1 MKRTFYLVLLCLVLA
16 VPAMAASHTVTEDEL
31 GVDIMTLSDYTR
43 EDLISLDSGDLR
55 TLYTFPSGTTVTPC
69 SGVRL
74 EINTAKN
81 SGGSVIPDSG
91 TFQPVETSGRLLSDD
106 DVGYWAVR
114 VIIET
119 PGSKQTQET
128 MHFFHV
134 TRRSNATS
142 SSDAEAL
149 QNAKPTPKTISDPSS
164 GSPIVTFSNAV
175 MEEELPL
182 ADYEDDGESEVDGKR
197 VTVYYILANSSVT
210 PTKGV
215 SNTFTMMRKNENG
228 RLVKD
233 GSPGLPATGERKMT
247 MGDTGYWKV
256 TSEDEHSKLEN
267 YFRVVSAAE
276 AAGYQK
282 KAKEEAEA
290 KAKAE
295 AEAKAKAEAEAKAKA
310 EAEAKAKAE
319 AEAKAKAEAEAKA
332 AAEAAA
338 AAQYSAA
345 NPPKAKNAAA
355 QSADWWAIQEIDKA
369 IDNQLLPASLQSA
382 YTDNITR
389 QEFCQLVMT
398 LIARCNNKSLD
409 EYLNETLSAGIAS
422 PFPDTND
429 RAVIA
434 AQRAEI
440 VSGRSGLMEGK
451 FDPSGSITRQEAAK
465 MLAMTAK
472 SLNRDISAQGGASFS
487 DSAKIADWAKDFV
500 NYVSTAK
507 DPATGKVVMGGKD
520 VSGQDVPIFDPE
532 GAYTREQAALTVYR
546 LYQAIQS

>member
-1 MKRTFYLVLLCLVLA
+1 MKRTLCLVLLCFLLA
-16 VPAMAASHTVTEDEL
+16 VPALAASHTVTEEEL
-31 GVDIMTLSDYTR
+31 GDIMTLSDYTR
-43 EDLISLDSGDLR
+43 EDLISLDSGDFR
-55 TLYTFPSGTTVTPC
+55 TLFTFPSGTTVTPC

-74 EINTAKN
+74 EINTARN
-81 SGGSVIPDSG
+81 SSGSLIPDPG
-91 TFQPVETSGRLLSDD
+91 TFQPIEAGGRLMSDD
-106 DVGYWAVR
+106 DIGYWAVR
-114 VIIET
+114 VTVEVA
-119 PGSKQTQET
+119 GSKQTKET

-134 TRRSNATS
+134 TRRSNDTN
-142 SSDAEAL
+142 SSDASNL
-149 QNAKPTPKTISDPSS
+149 QNAKPTPKTISNSS
-164 GSPIVTFSNAV
+164 GSPFVTFSNVV

-182 ADYEDDGESEVDGKR
+182 AAYEDDGEKEVDGKR

-210 PTKGV
+210 PTKGIT
-215 SNTFTMMRKNENG
+215 NTFTMMRKNASG
-228 RLVKD
+228 RLEKD
-233 GSPGLPATGERKMT
+233 GSPGLPAIGERKMGL
-247 MGDTGYWKV
+247 GDAGYWKV
-256 TSEDEHSKLEN
+256 TSEDEHTKLEN

-276 AAGYQK
+276 AVTYQK
-282 KAKEEAEA
+282 KAEEAAKAEAEA

-332 AAEAAA
+332 AAEA
-338 AAQYSAA
+338 QYSAA

-369 IDNQLLPASLQSA
+369 IDSQLLPASLQSG

-398 LIARCNNKSLD
+398 LIARSHNKGLD
-409 EYLNETLSAGIAS
+409 EYLNETLAADLTS
-422 PFPDTND
+422 PFPDTSD

-434 AQRAEI
+434 AQRAQI

-451 FDPSGSITRQEAAK
+451 FDPDGSITRQEAAK

-472 SLNRDISAQGGASFS
+472 SLNRDISAQSGAAFS

-500 NYVSTAK
+500 NYVSTVK

-546 LYQAIQS
+546 LYQAIHS